1 MCVWL
6 TWRPET
12 SLFHDLVEA
21 DRKLTKKLQQ
31 GGCSHCGGRLDRADY
46 PRKPRGDLD
55 RAAETMGIRFSLCC
69 AQEGC
74 RRRLTPPSLRFL
86 GRKVYYGAWI
96 LVVSAA
102 WLCGLVLG
110 HRIRGVPRRTVRRW
124 QQWWHGGFLTTDLWR
139 VQRARLMPPVDES
152 RLPLSL
158 LERFA
163 NTPVERIT
171 RTLELLRPLTTISAP
186 RAMAF

>member
-6 TWRPET
+6 AWRPDT
-12 SLFHDLVEA
+12 NFFQTVLAA
-21 DRKLTKKLQQ
+21 DRDLLRKLQQ
-31 GGCSHCGGRLDRADY
+31 RCCPYCGGRLDRADY

-55 RAAETMGIRFSLCC
+55 HAADTMEIRFSLCC
-69 AQEGC
+69 AREGC

-86 GRKVYYGAWI
+86 GRKVYYGAWV
-96 LVVSAA
+96 LVASAA
-102 WLCGLVLG
+102 WLCGAVLG
-110 HRIRGVPRRTVRRW
+110 RLIAGVPRRTVRRW
-124 QQWWHGGFLTTDLWR
+124 QDWWCDGFTTTELWR
-139 VQRARLMPPVDES
+139 AQRALFMPPVDEL

-163 NTPVERIT
+163 DTPVEMIT
-171 RTLELLRPLTTISAP
+171 GTLGFLRPVTTISAP

>member
-6 TWRPET
+6 VWRPDT
-12 SLFHDLVEA
+12 KFFSTLLGA
-21 DRKLTKKLQQ
+21 DRDLTRKLQQ
-31 GGCSHCGGRLDRADY
+31 RGCPHCGGRLDRADY

-55 RAAETMGIRFSLCC
+55 QAAESMGIRFSLCC
-69 AQEGC
+69 AREGC

-86 GRKVYYGAWI
+86 GRKVYYGAWL

-110 HRIRGVPRRTVRRW
+110 RQIRGVPRRTVGRW
-124 QQWWHGGFLTTDLWR
+124 QQWWHGGFLTTELWR
-139 VQRARLMPPVDES
+139 VQRARLMPPVDEL

-158 LERFA
+158 LERFTD
-163 NTPVERIT
+163 TPVEMIRG
-171 RTLELLRPLTTISAP
+171 TLEFVRPLTTISAT
-186 RAMAF
+186 RAMAW

>member
-6 TWRPET
+6 AWCPET
-12 SLFHDLVEA
+12 SFFQTLLAA
-21 DRKLTKKLQQ
+21 DRDLTRKLQQ
-31 GGCSHCGGRLDRADY
+31 RGCPHCGGRLDRADY
-46 PRKPRGDLD
+46 PRKARGELD
-55 RAAETMGIRFSLCC
+55 QAGETLELRFSLCC
-69 AQEGC
+69 AREGC

-86 GRKVYYGAWI
+86 GRKVYYGAWV
-96 LVVSAA
+96 LVASAA

-110 HRIRGVPRRTVRRW
+110 RRIRGVPRRTVRRW
-124 QQWWHGGFLTTDLWR
+124 QDWWCGGFTATELWR
-139 VQRARLMPPVDES
+139 AQRARFMPPVDES

-163 NTPVERIT
+163 DTPAEMLT
-171 RTLELLRPLTTISAP
+171 ATLAWLRPVTTISAP